1 MITHLSKEENR
12 TIRRQLLTDIVY
24 AISHDELT
32 KIRPKHTQL
41 TPVEIYLSARVF
53 VKNLL
58 ELSDIDEGLDDEI
71 RDLQDECMSENEAMV
86 ILVISSLILG
96 VNNKKNPD
104 EKLHNIILKIFQRTQ
119 GNELFMPLL
128 KQFADKEVERIAQGK
143 IIEWIDYE
151 FQEILTNNEGDESL
165 KSFAQNIVNAAKEMD
180 VDTIKH
186 TILIVS
192 KSNNNSIVDGLVKDL
207 YDILNSKSQNIT
219 QIEELVLTK
228 HVQTQIGTVESGGTG
243 NINNTKSTQL

>member
-1 MITHLSKEENR
+1 
-12 TIRRQLLTDIVY
+12 
-24 AISHDELT
+24 
-32 KIRPKHTQL
+32 
-41 TPVEIYLSARVF
+41 
-53 VKNLL
+53 
-58 ELSDIDEGLDDEI
+58 
-71 RDLQDECMSENEAMV
+71 
-86 ILVISSLILG
+86 
-96 VNNKKNPD
+96 
-104 EKLHNIILKIFQRTQ
+104 
-119 GNELFMPLL
+119 
-128 KQFADKEVERIAQGK
+128 
-143 IIEWIDYE
+143 
-151 FQEILTNNEGDESL
+151 
-165 KSFAQNIVNAAKEMD
+165 MD